1 MDKRA
6 FLHDWFQ
13 RVWIDGELDAI
24 GEFFTPNSQA
34 AGVMQ
39 GLDLRPED
47 FEELIP
53 ALMRMLSAPTVTILR
68 HMETDDWFWAL
79 LIVHAKTADTLSP
92 IEFTAQVAMRFE
104 NDRIAEAYNHF
115 DLISFFEQLG
125 VLPPEA
131 MALFLSGESLT

>member
-1 MDKRA
+1 MDKLA
-6 FLHDWFQ
+6 FLQNWFQ
-13 RVWIDGELDAI
+13 RVWIDGDLDAI

-53 ALMRMLSAPTVTILR
+53 ALMRMMSAPTVTILR
-68 HMETDDWFWAL
+68 HLETEDWLWAL
-79 LIVHAKTADTLSP
+79 LVVRAKTADTLSP
-92 IEFTAQVAMRFE
+92 IEFTAQVAMRFD
-104 NDRIAEAYNHF
+104 NGRIAEAFNHF
-115 DLISFFEQLG
+115 DLLSFFEQLG